1 MWVLIYITRT
11 VTHDKALSQRLHGN
25 GFSSVWVI
33 GCFQNID
40 SGVSQCVVPCVD
52 TGSFLNNGQIVTKLS
67 IRTHCRGTGCSVY
80 IRVFTPACA
89 LWCIWCWRES
99 FITTAAL
106 NWCLS
111 SLSSLMHY
119 KNICPRESLIT
130 KDALEWFLPSMCSM
144 MYHNGFIEMVP
155 LQYEFSY
162 ALQEKALS
170 QRIHWNGF
178 SPVWV
183 LLATSVKSWLSNV
196 I

>member
-33 GCFQNID
+33 GSFQNID
-40 SGVSQCVVPCVD
+40 IGVSQCVVPCVD

-80 IRVFTPACA
+80 IRVFTQRA
-89 LWCIWCWRES
+89 LSDLFDADEKVLSQRLLW
-99 FITTAAL
+99 TG
-106 NWCLS
+106 LS
-111 SLSSLMHY
+111 SVSYLMHY

-144 MYHNGFIEMVP
+144 MYNNVFIEMVP
-155 LQYEFSY
+155 LQYEFSC

-178 SPVWV
+178 SLVWV